1 MMPNASRW
9 KTGADVVESIAG
21 RVTSWLDR
29 VPGYR
34 GYRSKEDRRD
44 ADRAIRDR
52 VAADL
57 TARAERVGAVARGLA
72 TKRRLGDI
80 GPVDELSRT
89 IEHLAN
95 RVRTAS
101 YGYGGLFSNR
111 DIDEAAL
118 DQLRRFDESL
128 LESTAGLDPAV
139 SDLEN
144 ALTADGDLASAAAR
158 AKERV
163 TLLHRRLDLR
173 DRVVETGEPVD
184 QASIAEVLALP
195 TKPPAAAYEIGYRD
209 AVAIMG
215 DNFIVDARVDVLAGE
230 RSFRLFRMEAGDPE
244 RWLLVPLDET
254 RGYALLSTVNEPSQS
269 TENPL
274 IDGVRFATIDS
285 GGGEGELATSDR
297 ASGRRSV
304 EFTLLRGA
312 EDPSKRAVILDWPGE
327 RHVYAGTEVHPDDV
341 EVFGSAGT

>member
-1 MMPNASRW
+1 MPNASGW
-9 KTGADVVESIAG
+9 KTGANGAESIAG
-21 RVTSWLDR
+21 RVTDWLDR

-57 TARAERVGAVARGLA
+57 TARAERVGAVARELA
-72 TKRRLGDI
+72 NARRLGEI
-80 GPVDELSRT
+80 GPVDELNRT
-89 IEHLAN
+89 VQHLAD

-139 SDLEN
+139 ADLEN
-144 ALTADGDLASAAAR
+144 ALTAGGDLASAAAR
-158 AKERV
+158 AKEQA

-173 DRVVETGEPVD
+173 DRVVETGAPVD
-184 QASIAEVLALP
+184 QASVAEVLAP
-195 TKPPAAAYEIGYRD
+195 PAEPPAAAYEIGYRD
-209 AVAIMG
+209 AVAILG
-215 DNFIVDARVDVLAGE
+215 DNFIVDARVDVAAGE
-230 RSFRLFRMEAGDPE
+230 RSFRLFRVDAGEPE
-244 RWLLVPLDET
+244 RWLFVPLDET
-254 RGYALLSTVNEPSQS
+254 RGYALLSTVNGPNQLPER
-269 TENPL
+269 PL
-274 IDGVRFATIDS
+274 IDGVRYATIDS
-285 GGGEGELATSDR
+285 GDGEGELATSNR
-297 ASGRRSV
+297 ASGGRSV

-312 EDPSKRAVILDWPGE
+312 DDPSHRAVILDWPGE
-327 RHVYAGTEVHPDDV
+327 RQVYAGTEVHPDDV
-341 EVFGSAGT
+341 EVFGSAAT